1 MPRDLKPIPRNI
13 VQVEQSQIEAYIT
26 NVGKPSSEEG
36 TVFSQNRGRDVS
48 RKNDKIKDISIG
60 LLDIDEAI
68 QYYFDNTIQPSVI
81 QNGVRIKVP
90 VIYGDA
96 EKWKLI
102 QNDGFYRD
110 HNGKIMAPIIMYKRT
125 SVEKNRTLGNKL
137 DGNEAHLFNVFETRY
152 NKKNFYNKFDILT
165 NTIPAKQY
173 YVSVVPDY
181 VTVTYECVLFTNFVE
196 QNNKLIEAIEFA
208 SDAYWGNFKKFHFR
222 TKIDTFTVAN
232 LIEQDGDRVAKTNFT
247 ISLNGYLI
255 ADSINAKAA
264 ATNMFYSPSQ
274 VVFGVEVVGNAN
286 ETFVASSQIAAS
298 QGAGN
303 TSFVGGGA
311 NISNIT
317 NNNTT
322 NITVISG
329 SLIDGSYLNIN
340 VTKIANTVT
349 ANTAIFTGASVAQ
362 PTSGSL
368 LPPTSVSNFYFY
380 INGQN
385 IPSSYVTLDSGSGN
399 VTLTFNTASIGYSLI
414 STDEVAAVGKF
425 N

>member
-13 VQVEQSQIEAYIT
+13 VQVEQAQIEAYIT

-36 TVFSQNRGRDVS
+36 TVFSQNRGRDIS
-48 RKNDKIKDISIG
+48 RKNDKVKDISIG

-81 QNGVRIKVP
+81 QNGIRIKVP
-90 VIYGDA
+90 VLYGDA
-96 EKWKLI
+96 EKWKLV

-110 HNGKIMAPIIMYKRT
+110 HTGKIMAPLIMYKRT
-125 SVEKNRTLGNKL
+125 NVEKNRTLGNKL
-137 DGNEAHLFNVFETRY
+137 DGNEAHLFNVFETKY
-152 NKKNFYNKFDILT
+152 NRKNFYNKFDILT
-165 NTIPAKQY
+165 NTVPSKQY
-173 YVSVVPDY
+173 YVNVVPDY

-208 SDAYWGNFKKFHFR
+208 SDSYWGNFKKFHFR
-222 TKIDTFTVAN
+222 TKIDTFAVTN
-232 LIEQDGDRVAKTNFT
+232 IIEQDGDRVAKTTFT
-247 ISLNGYLI
+247 MNLNGYLI

-286 ETFVASSQIAAS
+286 ETFVANSQIAAS

-311 NISNIT
+311 NILNTTVI
-317 NNNTT
+317 NNNYNASVDSDYLNT
-322 NITVISG
+322 NITKV
-329 SLIDGSYLNIN
+329 
-340 VTKIANTVT
+340 ANTVT
-349 ANTAIFTGASVAQ
+349 ATTAIFTSTTIKQ
-362 PTSGSL
+362 PLSGST
-368 LPPTSVSNFYFY
+368 LPATSISNFVVY

-385 IPSSYVTLDSGSGN
+385 IPSSYIALDSGSGN

-414 STDEVAAVGKF
+414 STDEVTAVGKF
-425 N
+425 DS

>member
-36 TVFSQNRGRDVS
+36 TVFSQNRATDIS

-68 QYYFDNTIQPSVI
+68 QYYFDNTIKPSVI
-81 QNGVRIKVP
+81 QNGVRLAVP
-90 VIYGDA
+90 IIYGDA
-96 EKWKLI
+96 EKWKSV

-110 HNGKIMAPIIMYKRT
+110 HNGKIMAPLIMFRRT
-125 SVEKNRTLGNKL
+125 SVDKNRDLGNKL
-137 DGNEAHLFNVFETRY
+137 DGNKTHLFHVFETRY

-165 NTIPAKQY
+165 NATPSKQY

-181 VTVTYECVLFTNFVE
+181 VTVNYECILFTNFVE

-208 SDAYWGNFKKFHFR
+208 SDSYWGDFKRWHFR
-222 TKIDTFTVAN
+222 TKIDTFTVTN
-232 LIEQDGDRVAKTNFT
+232 ILEQDGDRVAKTSFNM
-247 ISLNGYLI
+247 SLNGYLI
-255 ADSINAKAA
+255 PDTINKELANADV
-264 ATNMFYSPSQ
+264 FYSPSQ
-274 VVFGVEVVGNAN
+274 VIFGLEVVGNAN

-298 QGAGN
+298 QGGGN

-311 NISNIT
+311 NIL
-317 NNNTT
+317 NTT
-322 NITVISG
+322 IVNNEYNASVDS
-329 SLIDGSYLNIN
+329 DYLNTN
-340 VTKIANTVT
+340 VTKIANVVT
-349 ANTAIFTGASVAQ
+349 ATTATFNGVTIKQPPTGS
-362 PTSGSL
+362 T
-368 LPPTSVSNFYFY
+368 LPSTSVSNFYFY

-399 VTLTFNTASIGYSLI
+399 VVFTFNTGSIGYSLI
-414 STDEVAAVGKF
+414 STDEITAVGKF
-425 N
+425 EL

>member
-36 TVFSQNRGRDVS
+36 TVFSQNRATDIS

-68 QYYFDNTIQPSVI
+68 QYYFDNTIKPSVI
-81 QNGVRIKVP
+81 QNGIRLAVP

-96 EKWKLI
+96 EKWKMV

-110 HNGKIMAPIIMYKRT
+110 HNGKIMAPLIMYKRT
-125 SVEKNRTLGNKL
+125 SVEKNRSLGNKL

-165 NTIPAKQY
+165 NTVPSKQY

-181 VTVTYECVLFTNFVE
+181 VNVTYECILFTNFVE
-196 QNNKLIEAIEFA
+196 QNNKLIEAIEYA
-208 SDAYWGNFKKFHFR
+208 SDSYWGNFKKFHFR

-232 LIEQDGDRVAKTNFT
+232 TIEQDSDRVVKTNFT
-247 ISLNGYLI
+247 MTLNGYLI
-255 ADSINAKAA
+255 ADSVNAKAS

-311 NISNIT
+311 NVS
-317 NNNTT
+317 NTT
-322 NITVISG
+322 VINNIFNASVDSE
-329 SLIDGSYLNIN
+329 YLNVNI
-340 VTKIANTVT
+340 TKIANIVT
-349 ANTAIFTGASVAQ
+349 STTAIFTGATVKQ
-362 PTSGSL
+362 PPSGST
-368 LPPTSVSNFYFY
+368 LPITSISNFVIY

-414 STDEVAAVGKF
+414 STDEVTAVGKF
-425 N
+425 DS

>member
-36 TVFSQNRGRDVS
+36 TVFSQNRGRDIS

-81 QNGVRIKVP
+81 QNGVRLKVP
-90 VIYGDA
+90 VLYGDA
-96 EKWKLI
+96 EKWKLV

-110 HNGKIMAPIIMYKRT
+110 HSGKIMAPLIMYKRT
-125 SVEKNRTLGNKL
+125 NIEKNRTLGNKL
-137 DGNEAHLFNVFETRY
+137 DGNEAHLFNVFETKY

-165 NTIPAKQY
+165 NTVPSKQY

-208 SDAYWGNFKKFHFR
+208 SDSYWGNFKKFHFR
-222 TKIDTFTVAN
+222 TKIDTFAVTNV
-232 LIEQDGDRVAKTNFT
+232 IEQDGDRVAKTTFT
-247 ISLNGYLI
+247 MTLNGYLI
-255 ADSINAKAA
+255 ADSVNAKAA

-303 TSFVGGGA
+303 TSFVGGG
-311 NISNIT
+311 T
-317 NNNTT
+317 NVTNTSVT
-322 NITVISG
+322 NNITVVTG

-340 VTKIANTVT
+340 VTKIADTVT
-349 ANTAIFTGASVAQ
+349 APNTAVFTGASIAQ
-362 PTSGSL
+362 PVSGSL

-385 IPSSYVTLDSGSGN
+385 IPSSYVTLSSGSGN

-414 STDEVAAVGKF
+414 STDEITAVGKF

>member
-13 VQVEQSQIEAYIT
+13 VQVEQAQIEAYIT

-36 TVFSQNRGRDVS
+36 TVFSQNRATDIS

-68 QYYFDNTIQPSVI
+68 QYYFDNTIKPSVI
-81 QNGVRIKVP
+81 QNGVRLAVP
-90 VIYGDA
+90 VVYGDA
-96 EKWKLI
+96 EKWKMV

-110 HNGKIMAPIIMYKRT
+110 HNGKIMAPLIMYKRT
-125 SVEKNRTLGNKL
+125 SVEKNRSLGNKL

-165 NTIPAKQY
+165 NTVPSKQY

-181 VTVTYECVLFTNFVE
+181 VNVTYECVLFTNFVE
-196 QNNKLIEAIEFA
+196 QNNKLIEAIEYA
-208 SDAYWGNFKKFHFR
+208 SDSYWGNFKKFHFR

-232 LIEQDGDRVAKTNFT
+232 TIEQDSDRVVKTSFT
-247 ISLNGYLI
+247 MTLSGYLI
-255 ADSINAKAA
+255 ADSVNAKAS

-286 ETFVASSQIAAS
+286 ETFVASSQVAAS
-298 QGAGN
+298 QGGGN

-311 NISNIT
+311 NVLNTTVI
-317 NNNTT
+317 NNNYATSTDSDYLNT
-322 NITVISG
+322 NI
-329 SLIDGSYLNIN
+329 
-340 VTKIANTVT
+340 TKIANTVT
-349 ANTAIFTGASVAQ
+349 TNVATFNGTTIKQPATGS
-362 PTSGSL
+362 T
-368 LPPTSVSNFYFY
+368 LPSTSVSNFYFY

-385 IPSSYVTLDSGSGN
+385 IPSSYVTLAEGGGN
-399 VTLTFNTASIGYSLI
+399 VTFTFNTTAIGYTLV

-425 N
+425 V

>member
-13 VQVEQSQIEAYIT
+13 VQVEQAQIEAYIT

-36 TVFSQNRGRDVS
+36 TVFSQNRATDIS

-68 QYYFDNTIQPSVI
+68 QYYFDNTIKPSVI
-81 QNGVRIKVP
+81 QNGVRLAVP
-90 VIYGDA
+90 VVYGDA
-96 EKWKLI
+96 EKWKMV

-110 HNGKIMAPIIMYKRT
+110 HNGKIMAPLIMYKRT
-125 SVEKNRTLGNKL
+125 SVEKNRSLGNKL

-165 NTIPAKQY
+165 NTVPSKQY

-181 VTVTYECVLFTNFVE
+181 VNVTYECVLFTNFVE
-196 QNNKLIEAIEFA
+196 QNNKLIEAIEYA
-208 SDAYWGNFKKFHFR
+208 SDSYWGNFKKFHFR

-232 LIEQDGDRVAKTNFT
+232 TIEQDSDRVVKTSFT
-247 ISLNGYLI
+247 MTLSGYLI
-255 ADSINAKAA
+255 ADSVNAKAS

-286 ETFVASSQIAAS
+286 ETFVASSQVAAS
-298 QGAGN
+298 QGGGN

-311 NISNIT
+311 NVLNTTVI
-317 NNNTT
+317 NNNYATSTDSDYLNT
-322 NITVISG
+322 NI
-329 SLIDGSYLNIN
+329 
-340 VTKIANTVT
+340 TKIANTVT
-349 ANTAIFTGASVAQ
+349 TNVATFNGTTIKQ
-362 PTSGSL
+362 PASGST
-368 LPPTSVSNFYFY
+368 LPSTSVSNFYFY

-385 IPSSYVTLDSGSGN
+385 IPSSYVTLAEGGGN
-399 VTLTFNTASIGYSLI
+399 VTFTFNTTAIGYTLV

-425 N
+425 V

>member
-36 TVFSQNRGRDVS
+36 TVFSQNRGRDIS

-81 QNGVRIKVP
+81 QNGTRLKVP

-96 EKWKLI
+96 EKWKLV

-110 HNGKIMAPIIMYKRT
+110 HTGKIMAPLIMYKRT
-125 SVEKNRTLGNKL
+125 SIEKNRTLGNKL
-137 DGNEAHLFNVFETRY
+137 DGNEAHLFNVFETKY

-165 NTIPAKQY
+165 NTIPSKQY

-208 SDAYWGNFKKFHFR
+208 SDSYWGNFKKFHFR
-222 TKIDTFTVAN
+222 TKIDTFAVTNV
-232 LIEQDGDRVAKTNFT
+232 IEQDGDRVAKTNFT
-247 ISLNGYLI
+247 MTLNGYLI
-255 ADSINAKAA
+255 ADSVNAKAA

-303 TSFVGGGA
+303 TSFVGGGT
-311 NISNIT
+311 NVNNVTNIT
-317 NNNTT
+317 NVTLVT
-322 NITVISG
+322 G
-329 SLIDGSYLNIN
+329 SLIDGSYLNVN
-340 VTKIANTVT
+340 VTKIADTVT
-349 ANTAIFTGASVAQ
+349 APNTAVFTGASIAQ
-362 PTSGSL
+362 PISGSL

-399 VTLTFNTASIGYSLI
+399 VTLTFDTNAIGYTLI
-414 STDEVAAVGKF
+414 STDEVVAVGKF

>member
-36 TVFSQNRGRDVS
+36 TVFSQNRATDIS

-68 QYYFDNTIQPSVI
+68 QYYFDNTIKPSVI
-81 QNGVRIKVP
+81 QNGVRLAVP

-96 EKWKLI
+96 EKWKSV

-110 HNGKIMAPIIMYKRT
+110 HNGKIMAPLIMYKRT
-125 SVEKNRTLGNKL
+125 SLEKNRTLGNKL
-137 DGNEAHLFNVFETRY
+137 DGNEAHLFNVFETKY

-165 NTIPAKQY
+165 NTVPSKQY

-181 VTVTYECVLFTNFVE
+181 VTVTYECILFTNFIE
-196 QNNKLIEAIEFA
+196 QNNKLIEAIEYA
-208 SDAYWGNFKKFHFR
+208 SDSYWGNFKKWYFK
-222 TKIDTFTVAN
+222 TKIDTFAVTNIV
-232 LIEQDGDRVAKTNFT
+232 EQDSDRVAKTNFT
-247 ISLNGYLI
+247 MTLNGYLI
-255 ADSINAKAA
+255 PDSVNAKAS

-298 QGAGN
+298 QGGGN
-303 TSFVGGGA
+303 TSFVGGGT
-311 NISNIT
+311 NVLNTTVI
-317 NNNTT
+317 NNNYNASVDSEYLNT
-322 NITVISG
+322 NI
-329 SLIDGSYLNIN
+329 
-340 VTKIANTVT
+340 TKIANTVT
-349 ANTAIFTGASVAQ
+349 TTTATFIGATIKQ
-362 PTSGSL
+362 PPSGST
-368 LPPTSVSNFYFY
+368 LPATSVSNFYFY

-385 IPSSYVTLDSGSGN
+385 IPSSYVTLDSSSGN
-399 VTLTFNTASIGYSLI
+399 ITFTFNTNSIGYSLI
-414 STDEVAAVGKF
+414 STDEVTAVGKF
-425 N
+425 ES

>member
-36 TVFSQNRGRDVS
+36 TVFSQNRATDIS

-68 QYYFDNTIQPSVI
+68 QYYFDNTIKPSVI
-81 QNGVRIKVP
+81 QNGVRLAVP

-96 EKWKLI
+96 EKWKMV

-110 HNGKIMAPIIMYKRT
+110 HNGKIMAPLIMYKRT
-125 SVEKNRTLGNKL
+125 SVEKNRSLGNKL

-152 NKKNFYNKFDILT
+152 NKKNFYNKFDVLT
-165 NTIPAKQY
+165 NTVPSKQY

-181 VTVTYECVLFTNFVE
+181 VNVTYECILFTNFVE
-196 QNNKLIEAIEFA
+196 QNNKLIEAIEYA
-208 SDAYWGNFKKFHFR
+208 SDSYWGNFKKFHFR

-232 LIEQDGDRVAKTNFT
+232 TIEQDSDRIVKTSFT
-247 ISLNGYLI
+247 MTLSGYLI
-255 ADSINAKAA
+255 ADSVNAKAS

-274 VVFGVEVVGNAN
+274 VIFGLEVVGNTN
-286 ETFVASSQIAAS
+286 ETFVANSQIAAS
-298 QGAGN
+298 QGGGN
-303 TSFVGGGA
+303 TSFVGNGA
-311 NISNIT
+311 NVLNTTVI
-317 NNNTT
+317 NNNYATSTDSDYLNT
-322 NITVISG
+322 NI
-329 SLIDGSYLNIN
+329 
-340 VTKIANTVT
+340 TKIANTVT
-349 ANTAIFTGASVAQ
+349 TNVATFNGTTIKQPATGS
-362 PTSGSL
+362 T
-368 LPPTSVSNFYFY
+368 LPSTSVSNFYFY

-385 IPSSYVTLDSGSGN
+385 IPSSYVTLAEGGGN
-399 VTLTFNTASIGYSLI
+399 VTFTFNTTAIGYTLV

-425 N
+425 V

>member
-26 NVGKPSSEEG
+26 NVSRPSSEEG
-36 TVFSQNRGRDVS
+36 TVFSQNRATDIS

-60 LLDIDEAI
+60 LIDIDEAV
-68 QYYFDNTIQPSVI
+68 QHYFDNTIKPSVI
-81 QNGVRIKVP
+81 QNGIRLAVP

-96 EKWKLI
+96 EKWKMV

-110 HNGKIMAPIIMYKRT
+110 HTGKIMAPLIMYKRT

-165 NTIPAKQY
+165 NTVPSKQY

-181 VTVTYECVLFTNFVE
+181 VNVTYECVLFTNFVE
-196 QNNKLIEAIEFA
+196 QNNKLIEAIEYA
-208 SDAYWGNFKKFHFR
+208 SDAYWGNFKKWHFR
-222 TKIDTFTVAN
+222 TRIDTFTVTN
-232 LIEQDGDRVAKTNFT
+232 TIEQDGDRVAKTSFNIT
-247 ISLNGYLI
+247 LNAYLI
-255 ADSINAKAA
+255 ADSVNAKAS

-286 ETFVASSQIAAS
+286 ETFVASSQVAAS
-298 QGAGN
+298 QGGGN

-311 NISNIT
+311 NISNTTVI
-317 NNNTT
+317 NNNYAASLDSEYLNT
-322 NITVISG
+322 NI
-329 SLIDGSYLNIN
+329 
-340 VTKIANTVT
+340 TKIANIVT
-349 ANTAIFTGASVAQ
+349 ATTATFSGVFIKQ
-362 PTSGSL
+362 PASGST

-399 VTLTFNTASIGYSLI
+399 VVFTFNTGSIGYSLV
-414 STDEVAAVGKF
+414 STDEVTAVGKF
-425 N
+425 EL

>member
-36 TVFSQNRGRDVS
+36 TVFSQNRGRDIS

-81 QNGVRIKVP
+81 QNGTRLKVP

-96 EKWKLI
+96 EKWKLV

-110 HNGKIMAPIIMYKRT
+110 HTGKIMAPLIMYKRT
-125 SVEKNRTLGNKL
+125 SIEKNRTLGNKL
-137 DGNEAHLFNVFETRY
+137 DGNEAHLFNVFETKY

-165 NTIPAKQY
+165 NTIPSKQY

-208 SDAYWGNFKKFHFR
+208 SDSYWGNFKKFHFR
-222 TKIDTFTVAN
+222 TKIDTFAVTNV
-232 LIEQDGDRVAKTNFT
+232 IEQDGDRVAKTNFT
-247 ISLNGYLI
+247 MTLNGYLI
-255 ADSINAKAA
+255 ADSVNAKAA

-303 TSFVGGGA
+303 TSFVGGGT
-311 NISNIT
+311 NVNNVTNIT
-317 NNNTT
+317 NVTLVT
-322 NITVISG
+322 G
-329 SLIDGSYLNIN
+329 SLIDGSYLNVN
-340 VTKIANTVT
+340 VTKIADTIT
-349 ANTAIFTGASVAQ
+349 APNTAVFTGASIAQ
-362 PTSGSL
+362 PISGSL

-399 VTLTFNTASIGYSLI
+399 VTLTFDTNAIGYTLI
-414 STDEVAAVGKF
+414 STDEVVAVGKF

>member
-13 VQVEQSQIEAYIT
+13 VQVEQAQIEAYIT

-36 TVFSQNRGRDVS
+36 TVFSQNRATDIS

-68 QYYFDNTIQPSVI
+68 QYYFDNTIKPSVI
-81 QNGVRIKVP
+81 QNGIRLAVP
-90 VIYGDA
+90 VVYGDA
-96 EKWKLI
+96 EKWKMV

-110 HNGKIMAPIIMYKRT
+110 HNGKIMAPLIMYKRT

-165 NTIPAKQY
+165 NTVPSKQY

-181 VTVTYECVLFTNFVE
+181 VNVTYECVLFTNFVE
-196 QNNKLIEAIEFA
+196 QNNKLIEAIEYA
-208 SDAYWGNFKKFHFR
+208 SDSYWGNFKKFHFR

-232 LIEQDGDRVAKTNFT
+232 TIEQDSDRVVKTNFT
-247 ISLNGYLI
+247 MTLSGYLI
-255 ADSINAKAA
+255 ADSVNAKAS

-286 ETFVASSQIAAS
+286 ETFVASSQVAAS
-298 QGAGN
+298 QGGGN
-303 TSFVGGGA
+303 TSFVGGG
-311 NISNIT
+311 T
-317 NNNTT
+317 NVLNTT
-322 NITVISG
+322 VINNSYNA
-329 SLIDGSYLNIN
+329 SVDSEYLNTNI
-340 VTKIANTVT
+340 TKIANTVT
-349 ANTAIFTGASVAQ
+349 TNIATFNGTTIKQ
-362 PTSGSL
+362 PVSGST

-385 IPSSYVTLDSGSGN
+385 IPSSYVTLAEGGGN
-399 VTLTFNTASIGYSLI
+399 VTFTFNTTAIGYTLV
-414 STDEVAAVGKF
+414 STDEVTAVGKF
-425 N
+425 V

>member
-36 TVFSQNRGRDVS
+36 TVFSQNRATDIS

-68 QYYFDNTIQPSVI
+68 QYYFDNTIKPSVI
-81 QNGVRIKVP
+81 QNGIRLAVP

-96 EKWKLI
+96 EKWKMV

-110 HNGKIMAPIIMYKRT
+110 HNGKIMAPLIMYKRT
-125 SVEKNRTLGNKL
+125 SVEKNRSLGNKL

-165 NTIPAKQY
+165 NTVPSKQY

-181 VTVTYECVLFTNFVE
+181 VNVTYECVLFTNFVE
-196 QNNKLIEAIEFA
+196 QNNKLIEAIEYA
-208 SDAYWGNFKKFHFR
+208 SDSYWGNFKKFHFR

-232 LIEQDGDRVAKTNFT
+232 TIEQDSDRVVKTSFT
-247 ISLNGYLI
+247 MTLSGYLI
-255 ADSINAKAA
+255 ADSVNAKAS

-298 QGAGN
+298 QGGGN
-303 TSFVGGGA
+303 TSFVGGG
-311 NISNIT
+311 T
-317 NNNTT
+317 NVLNTT
-322 NITVISG
+322 IVNNEYNASVDS
-329 SLIDGSYLNIN
+329 DYLNTN
-340 VTKIANTVT
+340 VTKIANIVT
-349 ANTAIFTGASVAQ
+349 ATTATFNGVTIKQPPTGS
-362 PTSGSL
+362 T
-368 LPPTSVSNFYFY
+368 LPSTSVSNFYFY

-399 VTLTFNTASIGYSLI
+399 VVFTFNTGSIGYSLV
-414 STDEVAAVGKF
+414 STDEITAVGKF
-425 N
+425 I